1 MKIHKDRDFTVPD
14 LHYRDFKIPL
24 PKKNHQS
31 DFLSPDWWYQR
42 DDWKQILSSEYIR
55 RHKLWWSSI
64 QDHIVD
70 IYTATVYF
78 ENDEEDVNRMKK
90 YKIFSP
96 RKTIAVMKVM
106 IKKNMMG
113 YEDESGTP
121 QYSEY
126 RLSVPP
132 YSPYFKTIQL
142 KNKGEKI

>member
-1 MKIHKDRDFTVPD
+1 MEVHKNRDFKIPD
-14 LHYRDFKIPL
+14 LHYRDFTIPL

-42 DDWKQILSSEYIR
+42 DDWEQILSSEYIR

-106 IKKNMMG
+106 IKKDKWG
-113 YEDESGTP
+113 YEDESGIP

-126 RLSVPP
+126 MLSVPP
-132 YSPYFKTIQL
+132 YSPLNRLL
-142 KNKGEKI
+142 KII